1 MHRQEQIASRN
12 AFSRLLYRSS
22 DEESSA
28 SLDDNFNCE
37 EELDY
42 SDDYENEQVNK
53 CLK

>member
-1 MHRQEQIASRN
+1 MRRREEIPTRN
-12 AFSRLLYRSS
+12 AFSRLLYCSS
-22 DEESSA
+22 DEEISA